1 MKPYIDSTKFLKLI
15 LVFVSAILFP
25 SLSHAVNKTIQIKSD
40 ISKTGLLSY
49 SGTYSWQTG
58 DFFVWARVSFNRL
71 IFFCLLIHPN
81 RFFV

>member
-49 SGTYSWQTG
+49 SGTYS
-58 DFFVWARVSFNRL
+58 
-71 IFFCLLIHPN
+71 
-81 RFFV
+81 

>member
-40 ISKTGLLSY
+40 ISKGSY
-49 SGTYSWQTG
+49 IRPDTFQ
-58 DFFVWARVSFNRL
+58 VSDNKK
-71 IFFCLLIHPN
+71 
-81 RFFV
+81 